1 MAMARFLGALVLC
14 LAVAVFTVQ
23 NDQAIHLA
31 YLGMTAP
38 AVHLA
43 FLILAALI
51 LGAAVTV
58 LLGGLQVLRLRRR
71 IAGLERDL
79 ETVRADL
86 TSAVVARDTL
96 PTGPAAT
103 PAATTREGG
112 AGADTD
118 ADGAAGAPAASS
130 ASPSP
135 PTPAGG
141 SR

>member
-86 TSAVVARDTL
+86 TSAVAA
-96 PTGPAAT
+96 PIGPAA
-103 PAATTREGG
+103 PAAATDRE
-112 AGADTD
+112 
-118 ADGAAGAPAASS
+118 GAAGAGPEGDPDAGAALGDGAAPTPS
-130 ASPSP
+130 ASPP
-135 PTPAGG
+135 PPVGG
-141 SR
+141 PR